1 MPWTPEL
8 FSAPARERLE
18 EKLRDLPPRV
28 PYFSGLMSGEIDALV
43 GSFAGEPQ
51 LHDPVR
57 GRVRGRDAFAAF
69 VSETSSW
76 LRDRGF
82 TAELLEHAVAGGH
95 GFEEFV
101 VRLAGP
107 GDPIELPFAVVSDL
121 APDGRM
127 VEVRIYFSSWALS
140 GRHLNRPP
148 LLQADPRLQMADV
161 VGEYQRALAAGDAE
175 AILDTFE
182 ADGYAREPA
191 GEPHVHRGSDDLR
204 SFYELLFSN
213 GGGIPLEHCT
223 VIDDGRCCAVEYN
236 VVRWGTTELS
246 PQAGVA
252 VYERGADGRLA
263 AARIYDD
270 TDPPVI
276 AGG

>member
-1 MPWTPEL
+1 M
-8 FSAPARERLE
+8 
-18 EKLRDLPPRV
+18 
-28 PYFSGLMSGEIDALV
+28 
-43 GSFAGEPQ
+43 
-51 LHDPVR
+51 
-57 GRVRGRDAFAAF
+57 
-69 VSETSSW
+69 SETSSW
-76 LRDRGF
+76 LRARGF
-82 TAELLEHAVAGGH
+82 TAEFLEHAVAGGH

-101 VRLAGP
+101 LRLAGA
-107 GDPIELPFAVVSDL
+107 GDEIELPFAVVSDL

-148 LLQADPRLQMADV
+148 LLQADPRLHVADV

-175 AILDTFE
+175 AILGTFE

-191 GEPHVHRGSDDLR
+191 GEPHVHRGRDGLR
-204 SFYELLFSN
+204 TFYEVLFSN

-236 VVRWGTTELS
+236 VVRWGATELS

-252 VYERGADGRLA
+252 VYERGSDGRLA